1 MLGCIH
7 TMLGD
12 AQVRYGDAGVSFADT
27 YLTALRLRIISLF
40 SGVFVVFMNYC
51 ITLAVRAL
59 SFDERW
65 HTQSEREKWHVVKL
79 SVFYLINSFVVPILA
94 TNLSGNAAQ
103 W

>member
-1 MLGCIH
+1 MC
-7 TMLGD
+7 
-12 AQVRYGDAGVSFADT
+12 AQVRYGDTTVSFADT
-27 YLTALRLRIISLF
+27 YLTAIHLRVISLF

-59 SFDERW
+59 SFYERW